1 MSINVN
7 HFKEILLLRKAE
19 LEKILFNIQNEIN
32 DINSNESCDEADLAA
47 SNMDSG
53 RDYQI
58 YLNQKKELEEICEA
72 LKKIE
77 DGTYGICEMC
87 EEPIDEERL
96 KIKPYAKYCII
107 CREIIEKENRIKW
120 KNILFQALF
129 L

>member
-107 CREIIEKENRIKW
+107 CREIIEKENRIK
-120 KNILFQALF
+120 
-129 L
+129 